1 MVFWWTGRGF
11 LTLLTVIG
19 VWGAFGALVTFA
31 FGSDI
36 LDRAPWL
43 WGVGLLLA
51 APVNWWAGSRL
62 NRRDARPFVKN
73 WKWRYLYNAPH
84 RFCGLPMETW
94 SVPALA
100 LGLLIVVAGIL
111 RSITVLDAAG

>member
-1 MVFWWTGRGF
+1 MVFWWSGRGY

-19 VWGAFGALVTFA
+19 VWGVFGALVTFA

-36 LDRAPWL
+36 LDRLPWL

-51 APVNWWAGSRL
+51 APVNWWVGSRL
-62 NRRDARPFVKN
+62 NRRDPNPFVTN
-73 WKWRYLYNAPH
+73 WKRRYYYNAVN

-94 SVPALA
+94 SAPTLA
-100 LGLLIVVAGIL
+100 FGLLFFLAGVSRSLLGL
-111 RSITVLDAAG
+111 AAPR

>member
-1 MVFWWTGRGF
+1 MAFWWTGRGF

-19 VWGAFGALVTFA
+19 VWGVFGAILTFA
-31 FGSDI
+31 FGSDV
-36 LDRAPWL
+36 LDRFPWL

-51 APVNWWAGSRL
+51 APANWWAGSRL
-62 NRRDARPFVKN
+62 NKRDLKPFVRN
-73 WKWRYLYNAPH
+73 VQWRYFYNARH

-100 LGLLIVVAGIL
+100 IGLFVVVTGLLA
-111 RSITVLDAAG
+111 TVTG